1 MEYLV
6 IGETLPPEHFE
17 APSFKTT
24 LENAISYQFSVGIS
38 NNNRLEAENKHLE
51 RLRISGRVEE
61 RQKILQE
68 QQEVIDY
75 EYFTVFCD
83 SEYVSIPP
91 VFQLQCQRSL
101 GVVPTQN
108 T

>member
-24 LENAISYQFSVGIS
+24 LENAKTYQFSIGIT
-38 NNNRLEAENKHLE
+38 NNNRIEAENKHLE

-61 RQKILQE
+61 RTNILQE
-68 QQEVIDY
+68 QQEIPEY

-83 SEYVSIPP
+83 SDYVSINP
-91 VFQLQCQRSL
+91 VF
-101 GVVPTQN
+101 
-108 T
+108 